1 MVQGR
6 PKSEFEKIKR
16 NEIVYRNIRFERETL
31 EEYRDRL
38 QADLFSLQEDGDR
51 GNAKRHFIDRVKNR
65 IGYNLLTKSSVID
78 LLEYELE
85 NLQSQKPQ

>member
-1 MVQGR
+1 MPEIQ
-6 PKSEFEKIKR
+6 KIRR
-16 NEIVYRNIRFERETL
+16 NEPVYRTIRLEGETV
-31 EEYRDRL
+31 EEYRERL

-51 GNAKRHFIDRVKNR
+51 GNSKRHFIDRVKDR

-85 NLQSQKPQ
+85 HMKPQ